1 MEEAGR
7 YLGGVAC
14 LGKATNMER
23 TIRID
28 HAVLHGCDAHLISK
42 VHGAR
47 QDHSGR
53 RVSIVELGFDGLVG
67 FGEVPVLDLPNYS
80 SDWSRGSDYLLRSLL
95 LPQVVDQRKVGFHSF
110 DWLVGNGA
118 SRFALECAI
127 LDLLAKGAGIG
138 ITDYLAELFESD
150 SYLSSRRLGF
160 GVSIGTLGGYDNA
173 LSEIARAVQQGVRR
187 IKLKVNKNRAF
198 EFIERA
204 FDFSPLEVVLDFNG
218 SLSRDDLGLITD
230 LENKGLSFVEEPTS
244 DLGLIG
250 YVDLSRCFNS
260 RIFLDETTSSPAVVN
275 DLQYFGDGLG
285 FVVKPF
291 RFGSLFSLHRTLEM
305 LAELDIPCYA
315 GGMFESSI
323 GRRFLLA
330 IASHRCFTETG
341 DMAPSSWYYDFD
353 LGPPLL
359 PGEGENFLSPQ
370 FSFGSD
376 VVAIENH
383 VCTNDCA
390 TLM

>member
-1 MEEAGR
+1 M
-7 YLGGVAC
+7 
-14 LGKATNMER
+14 KP

-28 HAVLHGCDAHLISK
+28 HAVLHACDVHLISD
-42 VHGAR
+42 VQGAR
-47 QDHSGR
+47 QNHSGR
-53 RVSIVELGFDGLVG
+53 RVSIVELGSGGLVG

-80 SDWSRGSDYLLRSLL
+80 SEWSHGSDHLLRRLL
-95 LPQVVDQRKVGFHSF
+95 LPQVLEQREVGFESF
-110 DWLVGNGA
+110 GWLVGNGA
-118 SRFALECAI
+118 CRFALECAI

-138 ITDYLAELFESD
+138 ITDYLAVLFESD
-150 SYLSSRRLGF
+150 SYLSTRKLGF

-173 LSEIARAVQQGVRR
+173 LSEIARAVQQGVCR

-198 EFIERA
+198 EFVERV

-218 SLSRDDLGLITD
+218 SLSRDDLGSITG
-230 LENKGLSFVEEPTS
+230 LEYKGLSFFEEPTS

-250 YVDLSRCFNS
+250 YLELSRS
-260 RIFLDETTSSPAVVN
+260 LKPRIFLDETTSSPAVVN
-275 DLQYFGDGLG
+275 DLQYFADGLG

-341 DMAPSSWYYDFD
+341 DMAPSAWYYDCD
-353 LGPPLL
+353 LGPSLL
-359 PGEGENFLSPQ
+359 PGEGENFLSPE

-383 VCTNDCA
+383 VCTNDC
-390 TLM
+390 TELM